1 VVVKVVDLTIG
12 TCIEG
17 VFVDMHEIDVI
28 KWVETNI
35 IVARF
40 EEGEKMLV
48 VEVERVE
55 ANIIEPRCWKITLK
69 LLENLTNLVQLGIGI

>member
-17 VFVDMHEIDVI
+17 VFVDMHEINVI
-28 KWVETNI
+28 KG
-35 IVARF
+35 VARF

-48 VEVERVE
+48 GKVE
-55 ANIIEPRCWKITLK
+55 
-69 LLENLTNLVQLGIGI
+69 